1 MVNLQPE
8 AIAQNRF
15 EYSKIMKSSELT
27 LVNRR
32 IKKRGAKGALSGS
45 RDTLAD
51 LQKFFVMS
59 SDDSD
64 ESKLNYFLIKKWI
77 GYDAKK
83 KKTKSPVIINLSVD
97 YYYSIYVEK
106 KQKKGNSVMERK
118 ARFPAEKA
126 TVVESRGGERAVE
139 ISYPEKGI
147 FWTSK
152 KKIRIGLAANEVEEF
167 MLHHQQALSIFSQ
180 GKALSQ
186 SAIVSKTGYSDAG
199 ATQRPI
205 SNINTRDPR
214 LVESQ
219 FSHSDKN
226 LKIEFQ
232 MANFE
237 KQFTSERVIQNIEP
251 LPEDLVV
258 HNQVPQVSP
267 NRFKKKTNGLGNE
280 VQIEDMHGAGPGVQ
294 GRRVQSEEDSG
305 LGSEYDSEDGAYL
318 SDSSV
323 KKMEFGKLDTT
334 EQKEGQAEEH
344 KEVQSEDR
352 EQEQSEDY
360 SQRLPT
366 EEEVREI

>member
-15 EYSKIMKSSELT
+15 QYNKIMKSSELT

-32 IKKRGAKGALSGS
+32 IKKRNDKGPLSGS
-45 RDTLAD
+45 RDSLAD

-64 ESKLNYFLIKKWI
+64 ESKLNYFLINKWI

-83 KKTKSPVIINLSVD
+83 KKTRSPVIINLSVD
-97 YYYSIYVEK
+97 YYYSIYLEK
-106 KQKKGNSVMERK
+106 KQKKGNSIMERK

-126 TVVESRGGERAVE
+126 TVFESRNGERAIE
-139 ISYPEKGI
+139 ISYPEKGL

-180 GKALSQ
+180 AKALSQ
-186 SAIVSKTGYSDAG
+186 SAIVSKTAYSDAG

-205 SNINTRDPR
+205 SNLNTRDPR
-214 LVESQ
+214 LVESHIV
-219 FSHSDKN
+219 HSDKN

-237 KQFTSERVIQNIEP
+237 KQFTSERVIQNIEL
-251 LPEDLVV
+251 LPEDLIVR
-258 HNQVPQVSP
+258 NQAPQVSP
-267 NRFKKKTNGLGNE
+267 NRFKKKNKGNGNQ
-280 VQIEDMHGAGPGVQ
+280 VQIEDMHGEGPGIQ
-294 GRRVQSEEDSG
+294 GKRVHSEDDSG
-305 LGSEYDSEDGAYL
+305 LGSEYDSEDEAYL

-323 KKMEFGKLDTT
+323 KKMNFANDRTE
-334 EQKEGQAEEH
+334 EQKEGQVQDQIEGQAEDQNE
-344 KEVQSEDR
+344 
-352 EQEQSEDY
+352 EQSQDS